1 MLRTMRSGFFKYV
14 FLGILLMGGAGL
26 VMMDWTGSYQATGQS
41 SEVAV
46 IDGQPIRTVEFDR
59 FVQRVLRSQNM
70 DARSAYNVG
79 LIDQILQLQ
88 ISDTLLNKAA
98 RDYGIIV
105 DDKIVA
111 TQISKMLD
119 PLVQSGM
126 SKRDTLAQLLQGQ
139 GMSESDL
146 VNNLKGDLSR
156 RLLTETITASSYIPA
171 ALAADLY
178 AYRREQRSVE
188 AVLFSSENTGDIK
201 DPTDKELGEYYD
213 LVSSNYP
220 IPESRNFTVAVISPE
235 LLGEK
240 AVVTDEEV
248 RAYYD
253 DNQDAF
259 RVEER
264 RLLQQAVLD
273 SQAKADEVLKKTSD
287 GKTSLE
293 AAVKDVTGNTKAYS
307 GDTGFEQKGLPDDMG
322 TAIFAAAEN
331 TYVGPFKSALGWHV
345 VFVKTKQDA
354 QLQPFEKVS
363 ADIRKEMVH
372 NKTADSAY
380 AATSRIEDR
389 LAGGESLEEI
399 AKDVDMSLV
408 SAPEVTLG
416 AKDIAALKSLEKDQE
431 NILRTAFGLQEGET
445 SPLSDMSD
453 GRMYAVRMDKIKPR
467 SIKPLAEIKD
477 ELTARWK
484 TDQKNRQNAAFV
496 KDQVASLNKAAAD
509 KASQELA
516 ATARDKGSKV
526 QTFSGLTRE
535 SKPQNGLTEG
545 NLAMIMGV
553 QKGQFMAMPA
563 ANGIWIARVTDIK
576 TLKEKPAQKDLDETR
591 TMLSRDGSQEN
602 LLILVNDLQTKYKT
616 VKNEKVLERMY
627 ATDPENP

>member
-1 MLRTMRSGFFKYV
+1 MLLRTMRSGFFKYL
-14 FLGILLMGGAGL
+14 FLGFLLLGGAGL
-26 VMMDWTGSYQATGQS
+26 VMMDWTGSYTATGQS
-41 SEVAV
+41 NEVAV
-46 IDGQPIRTVEFDR
+46 IDGQPIRTIEFDR

-88 ISDTLLNKAA
+88 ITDALLSKAA
-98 RDYGIIV
+98 RDYGIVV

-119 PLVQSGM
+119 PMVQQGVT
-126 SKRDTLAQLLQGQ
+126 KKETLARLLQSQ

-156 RLLTETITASSYIPA
+156 RLLTETITANSYIPT
-171 ALAADLY
+171 ALASDLY
-178 AYRREQRSVE
+178 AYRREQRNVE
-188 AVLFSSENTGDIK
+188 AVLFSSENTSDIK
-201 DPTDKELGEYYD
+201 APTDKELADYYD

-220 IPESRNFTVAVISPE
+220 VPESRGFTVAIISPD

-240 AVVTDEEV
+240 VTVTDEDV

-259 RVEER
+259 RVDER
-264 RLLQQAVLD
+264 RLLQQAILD
-273 SQAKADEVLKKTSD
+273 SQAKADEVLKKAKDST
-287 GKTSLE
+287 LE
-293 AAVKDVTGNTKAYS
+293 AAVKSVTGNTKAYT
-307 GDTGFEQKGLPDDMG
+307 GDTGFEQNGLPADMG
-322 TAIFAAAEN
+322 TAIFAAKEN
-331 TYVGPFKSALGWHV
+331 SYVGPIKSALGWHV

-389 LAGGESLEEI
+389 LAGGESLQDI
-399 AKDVDMSLV
+399 SKDVDMSLV
-408 SAPEVTLG
+408 PVTEVTMG
-416 AKDIAALKSLEKDQE
+416 TKDVEALKSLEKDQE

-445 SPLSDMSD
+445 SPLADLSD
-453 GRMYAVRMDKIKPR
+453 GRMYAVHMDKIKPR
-467 SIKPLAEIKD
+467 RIKELSEIKD
-477 ELTARWK
+477 ALIANWK
-484 TDQKNRQNAAFV
+484 IDQKNKQNAAFV
-496 KDQVASLNKAAAD
+496 KDQVSRLNKWDPAKSSAALAD
-509 KASQELA
+509 VAKE
-516 ATARDKGSKV
+516 KGSKV
-526 QTFSGLTRE
+526 QTFASLTRE
-535 SKPQNGLTEG
+535 SKPQNGLSAG
-545 NLAMIMGV
+545 NLGMLMGV
-553 QKGQFMAMPA
+553 PKGQFMAMPA

-591 TMLSRDGSQEN
+591 TMLTKDGSQEN
-602 LLILVNDLQTKYKT
+602 LLIFVNELQTRYKT
-616 VKNEKVLERMY
+616 VKHEKVLERMY
-627 ATDPENP
+627 ASDPENP